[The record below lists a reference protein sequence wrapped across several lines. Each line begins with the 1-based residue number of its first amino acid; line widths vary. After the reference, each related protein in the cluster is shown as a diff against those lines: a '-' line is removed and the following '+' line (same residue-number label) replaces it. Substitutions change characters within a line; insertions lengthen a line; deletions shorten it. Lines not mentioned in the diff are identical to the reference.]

1 VRLKDGKIIT
11 GGAKAMMKWM
21 KLAVR
26 NILRNRRRSFVTLLA
41 IGVGFASISLF
52 YGYMH
57 SVYNGLR
64 IMAIRG
70 EGLGHLRVNKT
81 GWQERGKLEPEK
93 YMFSKDDT
101 QKIIKLVAEENSVIL
116 ATPQIQVTGIVT
128 NGIASTV
135 FIAQGVVPKDD
146 KTIKGG
152 WASFLPVRG
161 QTLNDEK
168 RYGTE
173 VAKDLARYLN
183 FAPEKDGVVM
193 APTLSGQMNAL
204 DIQVAGVYDSGSDF
218 SNDKFMRFNFYFAQS
233 LLDTQSAERIVVLLT
248 DWKETEQM
256 RVILLRKLKAA
267 GIDCEI
273 RTWEELSLS
282 FSKQKVWLDMMFKF
296 LFSIVL
302 VIVVM
307 TTVNTMG
314 MAILERTREIGTLRA
329 LGLKQRGVSLL
340 FALEGAFLGFF
351 GSIMGIMLH
360 TCVWAIIR
368 TYPPKYTPPG
378 VSVSVSLA
386 VDMVPPMLLVLLLSL
401 VLLSLFSA
409 IIPARRAAKQN
420 IVDALGHV

>member
-1 VRLKDGKIIT
+1 
-11 GGAKAMMKWM
+11 MMKWI

-26 NILRNRRRSFVTLLA
+26 NILRNKRRSFVTLLS
-41 IGVGFASISLF
+41 IGVGFAAISLY
-52 YGYMH
+52 YGYIH
-57 SVYNGLR
+57 NVYNGLR
-64 IMAIRG
+64 YMAIRG
-70 EGLGHLRVNKT
+70 EGLGHLRVNKA
-81 GWQERGKLEPEK
+81 GWQEKGKLEPEK
-93 YMFSKDDT
+93 YMFSKEDT
-101 QKIIKLVAEENSVIL
+101 QKIIKFVTEENGVIL

-152 WASFLPVRG
+152 WASYLPIKG
-161 QTLNDEK
+161 QTLNEEK
-168 RYGTE
+168 RYGVE
-173 VAKDLARYLN
+173 IAKDLSKYLN
-183 FAPEKDGVVM
+183 LTQGKDGEVM

-204 DIQVAGVYDSGSDF
+204 DIQINGVYDSGSDF

-248 DWKETEQM
+248 DWQETE
-256 RVILLRKLKAA
+256 RIRAILLKKLQAA

-282 FSKQKVWLDMMFKF
+282 FSKQKAMLDMMFMF

-329 LGLKQRGVSLL
+329 LGLKRRGVSLL

-351 GSIMGIMLH
+351 GSIMGIILH
-360 TCVWAIIR
+360 TCVWTIIKWH
-368 TYPPKYTPPG
+368 PPKYTPPG
-378 VSVSVSLA
+378 VSMSVSLT
-386 VDMVPPMLLVLLLSL
+386 VDMVPQMLFVLLLSL
-401 VLLSLFSA
+401 VLLSLLSA

>member
-1 VRLKDGKIIT
+1 
-11 GGAKAMMKWM
+11 MMKWI

-26 NILRNRRRSFVTLLA
+26 NILRNKRRSFVTLLA
-41 IGVGFASISLF
+41 IGVGFAAISLY
-52 YGYMH
+52 YGYIH
-57 SVYNGLR
+57 NVYDGLR

-70 EGLGHLRVNKT
+70 EGLGHLRINRA
-81 GWQERGKLEPEK
+81 GWQEKGKLQPEK
-93 YMFSKDDT
+93 YMFSKEDT
-101 QKIIKLVAEENSVIL
+101 QKIIKLVTQENGVVL

-128 NGIASTV
+128 NGVASTV
-135 FIAQGVVPKDD
+135 FIAQGVVPQDD

-152 WASFLPVRG
+152 WASYLPVKG
-161 QTLNDEK
+161 QTLNEEK
-168 RYGTE
+168 RYGVE
-173 VAKDLARYLN
+173 IAKDLSKYLSLTQG
-183 FAPEKDGVVM
+183 KDGVVM

-204 DIQVAGVYDSGSDF
+204 DIQINGVYDSGSDF

-248 DWKETEQM
+248 DWQATQQM
-256 RVILLRKLKAA
+256 RVILLQKLKAA

-282 FSKQKVWLDMMFKF
+282 FSKQKAMLDMMFMF

-329 LGLKQRGVSLL
+329 LGLKRRGVSLL

-351 GSIMGIMLH
+351 GSIMGIILH

-368 TYPPKYTPPG
+368 IYPPKYTPPG
-378 VSVSVSLA
+378 VSMAVSLK
-386 VDMVPPMLLVLLLSL
+386 VDMVPPMLFVLLLSL
-401 VLLSLFSA
+401 VLLSLFAA

>member
-1 VRLKDGKIIT
+1 
-11 GGAKAMMKWM
+11 MMKWM

-26 NILRNRRRSFVTLLA
+26 NILRNKRRSFVTLLA
-41 IGVGFASISLF
+41 IGVGFAAISLY

-57 SVYNGLR
+57 RVFDNLR

-70 EGLGHLRVNKT
+70 EGLGHLRINRA
-81 GWQERGKLEPEK
+81 GWQEKGKLQPEK

-101 QKIIKLVAEENSVIL
+101 QKIIKLAMEEKNVIL
-116 ATPQIQVTGIVT
+116 ATPQIQVTGIAT
-128 NGIASTV
+128 NGIASTI

-152 WASFLPVRG
+152 WATFLPVKG
-161 QTLNDEK
+161 QTLSEEK
-168 RYGTE
+168 RYGVE
-173 VAKDLARYLN
+173 IAKDLSNYLSLTQDK
-183 FAPEKDGVVM
+183 EGVVM

-204 DIQVAGVYDSGSDF
+204 DIKINGVYDSGSEF

-233 LLDTQSAERIVVLLT
+233 LLDTQSAERIVILLT
-248 DWKETEQM
+248 DWQDTERM
-256 RVILLRKLKAA
+256 RTILLQKLKAA

-273 RTWEELSLS
+273 RTWEDLSLF
-282 FSKQKVWLDMMFKF
+282 FSKQKDFLKMMFTF

-329 LGLKQRGVSLL
+329 LGLKRRGVSFL

-351 GSIMGIMLH
+351 GSIMGIILH
-360 TCVWAIIR
+360 TCVWAIIKI
-368 TYPPKYTPPG
+368 YPPQYSPPG
-378 VSVSVSLA
+378 ISVPVPLT
-386 VDMVPPMLLVLLLSL
+386 VDMVPSMLFVLLLSL
-401 VLLSLFSA
+401 VLLSLFAA

>member
-1 VRLKDGKIIT
+1 
-11 GGAKAMMKWM
+11 MMKWI

-41 IGVGFASISLF
+41 IGVGFASISLY
-52 YGYMH
+52 YGYIH

-70 EGLGHLRVNKT
+70 EGLGHLRINKA
-81 GWQERGKLEPEK
+81 GWQEKGKLQPEK
-93 YMFSKDDT
+93 YMFSKEDT
-101 QKIIKLVAEENSVIL
+101 QKIIKLVTEEKNVVL

-146 KTIKGG
+146 KVIKGG
-152 WASFLPVRG
+152 WADYLPIKG

-168 RYGTE
+168 RYGVE
-173 VAKDLARYLN
+173 IAKDLAKYLN
-183 FAPEKDGVVM
+183 LTQGKDGVVM

-204 DIQVAGVYDSGSDF
+204 DIQINGVYDSGSDF

-233 LLDTQSAERIVVLLT
+233 LLDTQSAERVVVLLT
-248 DWKETEQM
+248 DWQDTERM
-256 RVILLRKLKAA
+256 RTTLLKKLQAA
-267 GIDCEI
+267 GVDCEI

-282 FSKQKVWLDMMFKF
+282 FSKQKAMLDMMFMF

-329 LGLKQRGVSLL
+329 LGLKRRGVSLL

-351 GSIMGIMLH
+351 GSIMGIILH
-360 TCVWAIIR
+360 TCVWAIIKMH
-368 TYPPKYTPPG
+368 PPKYTPPG
-378 VSVSVSLA
+378 VSIAVSLK
-386 VDMVPPMLLVLLLSL
+386 VEDGGGPRPCPTPS
-401 VLLSLFSA
+401 
-409 IIPARRAAKQN
+409 RWR
-420 IVDALGHV
+420 

>member
-1 VRLKDGKIIT
+1 
-11 GGAKAMMKWM
+11 MMKWI

-26 NILRNRRRSFVTLLA
+26 NILRNKRRSFVTLLA
-41 IGVGFASISLF
+41 IGVGFAAISLF

-57 SVYNGLR
+57 NVYTGMR
-64 IMAIRG
+64 YMAIKG
-70 EGLGHLRVNKT
+70 EGLGHLRVNKA
-81 GWQERGKLEPEK
+81 GWQEKGKLQPEK
-93 YMFSKDDT
+93 YMFSKEDT
-101 QKIIKLVAEENSVIL
+101 QKIIKLVTEENSVIL
-116 ATPQIQVTGIVT
+116 ATPQLQVTGIVT

-152 WASFLPVRG
+152 WASFAPING
-161 QTLNDEK
+161 QTLSEEK
-168 RYGTE
+168 RYGAE
-173 VAKDLARYLN
+173 VAKDLARYLS
-183 FAPEKDGVVM
+183 FTPGKDGVVM
-193 APTLSGQMNAL
+193 APTLSGQMNAM

-233 LLDTQSAERIVVLLT
+233 LLDTQSAERIVVLLK
-248 DWKETEQM
+248 DWQKTQLM
-256 RVILLRKLKAA
+256 RTILFKKLKAA

-282 FSKQKVWLDMMFKF
+282 FSKNKAWIDTMFMF

-329 LGLKQRGVSLL
+329 LGLKRRGVSLL

-351 GSIMGIMLH
+351 GSIMGIILH

-368 TYPPKYTPPG
+368 IYPPQYTPPG
-378 VSVSVSLA
+378 VSMSVSLT
-386 VDMVPPMLLVLLLSL
+386 VDMVPPMLFVLLLSL
-401 VLLSLFSA
+401 VLLSLFAA
-409 IIPARRAAKQN
+409 IIPARRAARQN

>member
-1 VRLKDGKIIT
+1 
-11 GGAKAMMKWM
+11 MMKWI

-26 NILRNRRRSFVTLLA
+26 NILRNKRRSFVTLLA
-41 IGVGFASISLF
+41 IGVGFAAISLF

-57 SVYNGLR
+57 NVYNGLR
-64 IMAIRG
+64 YMAIRG
-70 EGLGHLRVNKT
+70 EGLGHLRINKA
-81 GWQERGKLEPEK
+81 GWQEKGKLQPEK
-93 YMFSKDDT
+93 YMFSKEDT
-101 QKIIKLVAEENSVIL
+101 QKIIKLVTEENDVVL

-128 NGIASTV
+128 NGIASTI
-135 FIAQGVVPKDD
+135 FIAQGVIPKDD
-146 KTIKGG
+146 KTIKGN
-152 WASFLPVRG
+152 WTSFWPIKG
-161 QTLNDEK
+161 QTLSDEK
-168 RYGTE
+168 RYGAE

-183 FAPEKDGVVM
+183 FVPEKEGVVM
-193 APTLSGQMNAL
+193 APTLNGQMNAL
-204 DIQVAGVYDSGSDF
+204 DIQVAAVYDSGSDF
-218 SNDKFMRFNFYFAQS
+218 SNDKFMRFNYYFAQS
-233 LLDTQSAERIVVLLT
+233 LLDTQSAERIVVLLK
-248 DWKETEQM
+248 DWQETERM
-256 RVILLRKLKAA
+256 RAVLLKKLKAA

-329 LGLKQRGVSLL
+329 LGLKRRWVSFL

-351 GSIMGIMLH
+351 GSIMGIILH
-360 TCVWAIIR
+360 TCVWTIIR
-368 TYPPKYTPPG
+368 IHPPKYTPPG
-378 VSVSVSLA
+378 ISMAVSLT

-401 VLLSLFSA
+401 VLLSLFAA

>member
-1 VRLKDGKIIT
+1 
-11 GGAKAMMKWM
+11 MMKWI

-26 NILRNRRRSFVTLLA
+26 NILRNKRRSFVTLLA
-41 IGVGFASISLF
+41 IGVGFAAISLY
-52 YGYMH
+52 YGYIH

-64 IMAIRG
+64 YMAIRG
-70 EGLGHLRVNKT
+70 EGLGHLRVNKA
-81 GWQERGKLEPEK
+81 GWQEKGKLEPEK
-93 YMFSKDDT
+93 YMFSKEDI
-101 QKIIKLVAEENSVIL
+101 QKIIKLVMEEKSVVL

-128 NGIASTV
+128 NGVASTV
-135 FIAQGVVPKDD
+135 FIAQGVVPQDD
-146 KTIKGG
+146 KTIKAG
-152 WASFLPVRG
+152 WASFAPITG
-161 QTLNDEK
+161 QTLNEEK
-168 RYGTE
+168 RYGAE

-183 FAPEKDGVVM
+183 FTPGKDGVVM

-233 LLDTQSAERIVVLLT
+233 LLDTQSAERIVILLT
-248 DWKETEQM
+248 DWKETERM
-256 RVILLRKLKAA
+256 RTVLLTKLKAA

-282 FSKQKVWLDMMFKF
+282 FSKQKAMLDMMFMF

-329 LGLKQRGVSLL
+329 LGLKRRGVSFL

-351 GSIMGIMLH
+351 GSITGIILH
-360 TCVWAIIR
+360 TCVWYIIKLH
-368 TYPPKYTPPG
+368 PPKYTPPG
-378 VSVSVSLA
+378 VSMSVSLT
-386 VDMVPPMLLVLLLSL
+386 VDMVPTMLFILLLSL

>member
-1 VRLKDGKIIT
+1 
-11 GGAKAMMKWM
+11 MMKWM

-57 SVYNGLR
+57 SVYDGLR
-64 IMAIRG
+64 IMAIHG
-70 EGLGHLRVNKT
+70 EGLGHLRVNKA
-81 GWQERGKLEPEK
+81 GWQEKGKLEPEK

-101 QKIIKLVAEENSVIL
+101 QKIIKLVMEENSVIL
-116 ATPQIQVTGIVT
+116 VTPQIQVTGIVT
-128 NGIASTV
+128 NGIASTI

-152 WASFLPVRG
+152 WASFLPVKG

-168 RYGTE
+168 RFGAE

-193 APTLSGQMNAL
+193 ATTLSGQMNAM

-256 RVILLRKLKAA
+256 RVNLLRKLKAA

-282 FSKQKVWLDMMFKF
+282 FSKQKAMMDMMFMF

-329 LGLKQRGVSLL
+329 LGLKRRGVSLL
-340 FALEGAFLGFF
+340 FAMEGSFLGFF
-351 GSIMGIMLH
+351 GSIMGIILH
-360 TCVWAIIR
+360 SCVWAIIR
-368 TYPPKYTPPG
+368 IYPPQYTPPG
-378 VSVSVSLA
+378 ISIPVSLK
-386 VDMVPPMLLVLLLSL
+386 VDMVPPMLFVLLLSL
-401 VLLSLFSA
+401 VLLSLFAA

>member
-1 VRLKDGKIIT
+1 
-11 GGAKAMMKWM
+11 MMKWI

-26 NILRNRRRSFVTLLA
+26 NILRNKRRSFVTLLA
-41 IGVGFASISLF
+41 IGVGFAAISLY
-52 YGYMH
+52 YGYIH
-57 SVYNGLR
+57 NVYDGLR

-70 EGLGHLRVNKT
+70 EGLGHLRINRA
-81 GWQERGKLEPEK
+81 GWQEKGKLQPEK
-93 YMFSKDDT
+93 YMFSKEDT
-101 QKIIKLVAEENSVIL
+101 QKIIKLVTQENGVVL

-128 NGIASTV
+128 NGVASTV
-135 FIAQGVVPKDD
+135 FIAQGVVPQDD

-152 WASFLPVRG
+152 WASYLPVKG
-161 QTLNDEK
+161 QTLNEEK
-168 RYGTE
+168 RYGVE
-173 VAKDLARYLN
+173 IAKDLSKYLSLTQG
-183 FAPEKDGVVM
+183 KDGVVM

-204 DIQVAGVYDSGSDF
+204 DIQINGVYDSGSDF

-248 DWKETEQM
+248 DWQATQQM
-256 RVILLRKLKAA
+256 RVILLQKLKAA

-282 FSKQKVWLDMMFKF
+282 FSKQKAMLDMMFMF

-329 LGLKQRGVSLL
+329 LGLKRRGVSLL

-351 GSIMGIMLH
+351 GSIMGIILH

-368 TYPPKYTPPG
+368 IYPPKYTPPG
-378 VSVSVSLA
+378 VSMAVSLK
-386 VDMVPPMLLVLLLSL
+386 VDMVPPMLFVLLLSL
-401 VLLSLFSA
+401 VLLSLFAA

-420 IVDALGHV
+420 IVDSLGHV

>member
-1 VRLKDGKIIT
+1 
-11 GGAKAMMKWM
+11 MMKWI
-21 KLAVR
+21 KLAFR
-26 NILRNRRRSFVTLLA
+26 NILRNRRRSLVTLLA
-41 IGVGFASISLF
+41 IGVGFAAISLF
-52 YGYMH
+52 YGYIH
-57 SVYNGLR
+57 NVYSGLR
-64 IMAIRG
+64 TMAIRG
-70 EGLGHLRVNKT
+70 EGLAHLRINKA
-81 GWQERGKLEPEK
+81 GWQEKGKMQPEK
-93 YMFSKDDT
+93 YMFSREDT
-101 QKIIKLVAEENSVIL
+101 QKIIKLVSEEKDVVL

-128 NGIASTV
+128 NGIASTI
-135 FIAQGVVPKDD
+135 FIGQGVVPKDD

-152 WASFLPVRG
+152 WADFLPIKG
-161 QTLNDEK
+161 QTLSEEK

-183 FAPEKDGVVM
+183 FTQGKDGVVM

-218 SNDKFMRFNFYFAQS
+218 SNDKFMRFNFHFAQS
-233 LLDTQSAERIVVLLT
+233 LLDTQSAERIVILLT
-248 DWKETEQM
+248 DWQKTEQM
-256 RVILLRKLKAA
+256 RTILLTKLKAA

-273 RTWEELSLS
+273 RTWEQLSLS
-282 FSKQKVWLDMMFKF
+282 FSKQKAVLDMIFMF

-329 LGLKQRGVSLL
+329 LGLKRRGISLL
-340 FALEGAFLGFF
+340 FALEGAFMGFF
-351 GSIMGIMLH
+351 GSIMGIILH
-360 TCVWAIIR
+360 TIVWAIIKIH
-368 TYPPKYTPPG
+368 PPKYSPPG
-378 VSVSVSLA
+378 VSMSVSLT
-386 VDMVPPMLLVLLLSL
+386 VDMVPLMLFGLLLSF